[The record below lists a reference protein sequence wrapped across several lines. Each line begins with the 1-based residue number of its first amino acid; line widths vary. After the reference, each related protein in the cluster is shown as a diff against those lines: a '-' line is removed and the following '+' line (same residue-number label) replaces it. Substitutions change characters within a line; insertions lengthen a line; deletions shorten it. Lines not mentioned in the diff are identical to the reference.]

1 VTRTALA
8 LVGALALPSHAQFT
22 NKAFGEGGGYKH
34 PDKEAGQFLEE
45 APRQGPAE
53 LKPQPH
59 PIPAAKPVGGVSPA
73 PAIPSRPRPIPF
85 SSELPKADAPSRS
98 ESPRPGDSRRDSS
111 AFASP
116 AKAAPSEDD
125 DSESARR
132 DYESKI
138 LGAPSEAARPRLGG
152 AEFPPAP
159 GAPGGAEPSPVPTEE
174 GLLFVSLELDATEA
188 GSLRDA
194 VAGLGASAAFRPD
207 ARFAPTA
214 ADGGMRISG
223 WVPAS
228 RLGDAI
234 SSPGVRRVAVE
245 RGSRPA
251 PDARLSGAFLVT
263 LRVADASKPD
273 EAVAESVRELS
284 AKTGFKLDRV
294 YGVETAPGAA
304 PTALVSGTFPLSS
317 LSRAMGLPE
326 VVRITA
332 AETASEP
339 PPAAPAA
346 ARGGFLS
353 FVMNRALWL
362 VLLTALLA
370 LPTIGEVV
378 RKGLSVFVPYR

>member
-1 VTRTALA
+1 MIKTALV
-8 LVGALALPSHAQFT
+8 LVAALALPSSAQFR

-34 PDKEAGQFLEE
+34 PDQNVGGFLEE
-45 APRQGPAE
+45 APRQGPAIA
-53 LKPQPH
+53 KPLPE
-59 PIPAAKPVGGVSPA
+59 PISTAKPVGAISPA

-85 SSELPKADAPSRS
+85 SSELPKADAPSRN
-98 ESPRPGDSRRDSS
+98 ESPRPGNSARDSS

-116 AKAAPSEDD
+116 AKTAPAEDD
-125 DSESARR
+125 DSEGARR

-138 LGAPSEAARPRLGG
+138 LGAPAEAARPRLGG

-159 GAPGGAEPSPVPTEE
+159 GSAEPSPVPSEE
-174 GLLFVSLELDATEA
+174 GLLFVSLELDASEA

-194 VAGLGASAAFRPD
+194 VAGLGMSAAFRPD

-234 SSPGVRRVAVE
+234 ASPGVRRVAVE

-251 PDARLSGAFLVT
+251 PDSRLSGSFLVT
-263 LRVADASKPD
+263 LRVADAAKPEESVA
-273 EAVAESVRELS
+273 EAVRGLS

-332 AETASEP
+332 AEASPATA
-339 PPAAPAA
+339 AAPAA
-346 ARGGFLS
+346 PRAGFLS

-362 VLLTALLA
+362 VLLTLLLA
-370 LPTIGEVV
+370 LPTIGEMV